1 MTETIATTAERD
13 GATGL
18 GIKSKLLL
26 AFAGVAGLTLV
37 GSGVALMSYGRV
49 DDAFER
55 VTADGLPAITQSL
68 QLAREAAEVTA
79 LAPVLL
85 AADSQAALGAARLTV
100 VHKTGSLTA
109 ILQKLEQ
116 TFAGKGAVDSLAEA
130 LKSLDANMSLLAS
143 GIEKRLSMTEA
154 RERATAVAFGAHQRI
169 HDRIIPLIDDAGST
183 SSSGSSR
190 RRRAI
195 ARASCRPISQSSPIV
210 RPGRFSTSPI

>member
-85 AADSQAALGAARLTV
+85 AADSQAVLGAARLTV

-109 ILQKLEQ
+109 PP
-116 TFAGKGAVDSLAEA
+116 
-130 LKSLDANMSLLAS
+130 
-143 GIEKRLSMTEA
+143 EA
-154 RERATAVAFGAHQRI
+154 RT
-169 HDRIIPLIDDAGST
+169 DL
-183 SSSGSSR
+183 R
-190 RRRAI
+190 RPTHR
-195 ARASCRPISQSSPIV
+195 
-210 RPGRFSTSPI
+210 